1 MDQAE
6 KERQDEVIVG
16 FMCIVDKVVKAYVR
30 KFPVYRYL
38 RDDFV
43 AEGYANLTHL
53 VRRRPSDTHTEAYV
67 YRTSMNAIQKVI
79 RDDDTVV
86 YPKTYAKNKKMQ
98 RVSINDIS
106 ESEISYET
114 QSDPVEYLKL
124 PTHRL
129 TENQIE
135 ILELIRKGLSFNAAA
150 EVLSVEPGTARKRHQ
165 RAIERLRE
173 YYEDSTS
180 DILFSEE

>member
-16 FMCIVDKVVKAYVR
+16 LMATVDKAVNNYLR
-30 KFPVYRYL
+30 KFPRYRYL
-38 RDDFV
+38 QDDFV
-43 AEGYANLTHL
+43 GEGYADLTHI
-53 VRRRPSDTHTEAYV
+53 VRRLPPETHSEPYI
-67 YRTSMNAIQKVI
+67 YRTTLNAIYRVI
-79 RDDDTVV
+79 RTDGAIL
-86 YPKTYAKNKKMQ
+86 YPKGFPESKKLQ
-98 RVSINDIS
+98 RVPLNHVP
-106 ESEISYET
+106 ESELAYTEEG
-114 QSDPVEYLKL
+114 PAEYLKL

-180 DILFSEE
+180 DILFGEE